1 MVEQRLKKIYSC
13 RRLLWDLAF
22 KQLKSRYSGSRLGL
36 WWALITPLILAV
48 CINFVFIS
56 IFKIRMVNYTVF
68 VLAGILAWFFSVN
81 TLSESAE
88 SFPANAQ
95 VLKQSIFP
103 REFIPFSIVLTQ
115 LLNFMIGLALLL
127 PVFILLKP
135 QVAGVLPMLVPGII
149 LHVLFLAGL
158 ALILATVNVFFRDLS
173 HFLGIAFMAW
183 FWVTPVFYS
192 GQMLPE
198 EFKWISVMNPMAYY
212 ITWYQG
218 ILFEARAPDALTI
231 TVSAG
236 LALAVFFAGYWFFL
250 KNEHNLLKK
259 I

>member
-1 MVEQRLKKIYSC
+1 MADQRLKKIYTC
-13 RRLLWDLAF
+13 RRILWDLAL
-22 KQLKSRYSGSRLGL
+22 KQLKSRYSGARLGL
-36 WWALITPLILAV
+36 WWAFITPLILAL

-56 IFKIRMVNYTVF
+56 VFKIKMENYTVF

-88 SFPANAQ
+88 SFLVNAQ
-95 VLKQSIFP
+95 VLKQNLFP
-103 REFIPFSIVLTQ
+103 REFIPVSLVLTN
-115 LLNFMIGLALLL
+115 LLNFIIGLALLL

-135 QVAGVLPMLVPGII
+135 SVAGVLALLIPGII
-149 LHVLFLAGL
+149 LHALFLAGM

-192 GQMLPE
+192 GRMLPE
-198 EFKWISVMNPMAYY
+198 ELKWISALNPMAYY
-212 ITWYQG
+212 IAWYQN
-218 ILFEARAPDALTI
+218 ILFEAAVPGTLTI
-231 TVSAG
+231 AVSCG
-236 LALAVFFAGYWFFL
+236 ISLFVFFAGYRFFL